1 MELPAVSLQD
11 VHTSIQ
17 VPVILPKGHATGSQI
32 LECVHTSAVLDLVS
46 MSDQNTGLIV
56 RDKGKLF
63 QD

>member
-1 MELPAVSLQD
+1 M
-11 VHTSIQ
+11 HTSIQ

>member
-17 VPVILPKGHATGSQI
+17 VPVILSKEHATGIQI
-32 LECVHTSAVLDLVS
+32 LGCVHTSAVLDLVS